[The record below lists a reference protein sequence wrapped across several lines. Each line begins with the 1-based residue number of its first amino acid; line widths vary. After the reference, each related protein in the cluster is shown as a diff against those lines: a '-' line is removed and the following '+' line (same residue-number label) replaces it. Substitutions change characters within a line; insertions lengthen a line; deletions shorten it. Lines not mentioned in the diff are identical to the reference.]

1 MLYAIIF
8 FGTVILDQLTK
19 AIVDAN
25 DYQIP
30 VIKDFFLISNIRN
43 DGAAFSMFAGKEW
56 AMPLFYALTSVSLA
70 VIVCYFIFK
79 KNDSKWLDIS
89 IVLIAAGAVGNFID
103 RIAFGEVRDFLYFT
117 FFANFNVADVAVTV
131 GGIMLVFYFLF
142 LDEEAIFKRKKVD
155 ALKEENGENEK

>member
-56 AMPLFYALTSVSLA
+56 AMPLFYALTTVSLVA
-70 VIVCYFIFK
+70 IVCYFIFK

-89 IVLIAAGAVGNFID
+89 VVLIAAGAVGNFID
-103 RIAFGEVRDFLYFT
+103 RIAFEEVRDFLYFT

-142 LDEEAIFKRKKVD
+142 LDEEAIFKKKKVE
-155 ALKEENGENEK
+155 ALKEENGENEQ